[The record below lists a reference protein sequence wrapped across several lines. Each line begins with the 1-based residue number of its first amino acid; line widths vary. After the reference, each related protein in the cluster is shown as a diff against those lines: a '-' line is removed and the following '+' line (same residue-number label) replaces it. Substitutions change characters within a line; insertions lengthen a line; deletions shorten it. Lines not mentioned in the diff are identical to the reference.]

1 MAFGGAGGRTGRV
14 GGGQGGDHQGSGGDG
29 AQDPGGDGRH
39 GALPRKK
46 AAAICRARFGA
57 CHQGQIPIRPHDP
70 REDYWA
76 AGVAVWQLKKV
87 VWVADWVHSAPIH
100 LRHKLLLTRM
110 QKNRKT
116 TQTTLSPGF
125 SPTAPARPATTAP
138 GNGRHQPTHPRVCSL
153 DTFAKSARSRTP
165 GRSSVQ
171 PASTP
176 PGLTR
181 SCGGGAQ

>member
-1 MAFGGAGGRTGRV
+1 VARGAITRAAVATGP
-14 GGGQGGDHQGSGGDG
+14 GSGRGWQTWG
-29 AQDPGGDGRH
+29 SPKERGGSD
-39 GALPRKK
+39 LPRQV
-46 AAAICRARFGA
+46 RSVSPGA
-57 CHQGQIPIRPHDP
+57 DPIRPHDP